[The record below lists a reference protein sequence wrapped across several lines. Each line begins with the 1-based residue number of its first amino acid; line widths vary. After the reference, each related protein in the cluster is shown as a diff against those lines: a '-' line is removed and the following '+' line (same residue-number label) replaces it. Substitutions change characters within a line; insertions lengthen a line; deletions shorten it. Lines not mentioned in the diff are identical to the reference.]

1 MVCRIGND
9 FDTKRL
15 HLPTFPFRFGNLN
28 WNFVIDLRS
37 DTLTKPTPGML
48 NAMMTAEVGDDM
60 FGEDPTVAALEKR
73 AADMFGMDAA
83 LYCASGTMTN
93 QIGIRLHTTLQDEV
107 ICHKYS
113 HIYLYESGGLMSNS
127 GVSVRLLE
135 GERGLITADDVK
147 AAIQPD
153 DIHAPV
159 SKVVSLENTMNKGG
173 GSCYDFE
180 EIWAIRET
188 CHEHGLALHLDGARL
203 FNALVATGQKAR
215 TYGEVFDTISIC
227 LSKGLGA
234 PVGSLLLGSHNDIKR
249 AKRIRKVMGGAW
261 RQAGYIAAAGLYAL
275 DHHIDRLTEDHK
287 KAKTIGKLLGQL
299 DYVEEVYPCETN
311 ILIFRLTD
319 KYSNEAFLKALA
331 GKGVHAFGFGPQL
344 IRFVTHYDFTDD
356 HMDDLFNILK
366 DL

>member
-1 MVCRIGND
+1 M
-9 FDTKRL
+9 
-15 HLPTFPFRFGNLN
+15 
-28 WNFVIDLRS
+28 IDLRS
-37 DTLTKPTPGML
+37 DTLTKPTPEML
-48 NAMMTAEVGDDM
+48 EAMMTAEVGDDM
-60 FGEDPTVAALEKR
+60 FGEDPTVTALEQR
-73 AADMFGMDAA
+73 AAHMFGMDAA

-107 ICHKYS
+107 ICHKHS

-135 GERGLITADDVK
+135 GERGLITAADVK

-188 CHEHGLALHLDGARL
+188 CHEHNLALHLDGARL
-203 FNALVATGQKAR
+203 FNALVATGQKAK

-234 PVGSLLLGSHNDIKR
+234 PVGSLLLGGHDDIKR

-275 DHHIDRLTEDHK
+275 DHHVKRLEEDHQ
-287 KAKTIGKLLGQL
+287 KAKEIGKVLESQ

-319 KYSNEAFLKALA
+319 KYDNQNFIQKLA
-331 GKGVHAFGFGPQL
+331 DHDVHAFGFGPQL
-344 IRFVTHYDFTDD
+344 IRFVTHLDFTND
-356 HMDDLFNILK
+356 HMDQLIKVLK
-366 DL
+366 SL

>member
-1 MVCRIGND
+1 M
-9 FDTKRL
+9 
-15 HLPTFPFRFGNLN
+15 
-28 WNFVIDLRS
+28 IDLRS

-48 NAMMTAEVGDDM
+48 EAMMTAEVGDDM
-60 FGEDPTVAALEKR
+60 FGEDPTVVALEER
-73 AADMFGMDAA
+73 AAHMFGMDAA
-83 LYCASGTMTN
+83 IYCASGTMTN

-135 GERGLITADDVK
+135 GERGLITAEDEK

-153 DIHAPV
+153 DIHSPV

-180 EIWAIRET
+180 EIYAIRET

-203 FNALVATGQKAR
+203 FNALVATGQKAKA
-215 TYGEVFDTISIC
+215 YGEVFDTISIC

-234 PVGSLLLGSHNDIKR
+234 PIGSLLLGGHDDIKR
-249 AKRIRKVMGGAW
+249 AKRVRKVMGGAW
-261 RQAGYIAAAGLYAL
+261 RQAGYIAAAGHYAL
-275 DHHIDRLTEDHK
+275 DHHIDRLVEDHD
-287 KAKTIGKLLGQL
+287 KAKVIGKVLETL

-311 ILIFRLTD
+311 ILIFKLTD
-319 KYSNEAFLKALA
+319 KYDNKAFTQKLA
-331 GKGVHAFGFGPQL
+331 DNGVHAFGFGPQL
-344 IRFVTHYDFTDD
+344 IRFVTHLDFTND
-356 HMDDLFNILK
+356 HMDQLIKVLK
-366 DL
+366 SL

>member
-1 MVCRIGND
+1 MRV
-9 FDTKRL
+9 
-15 HLPTFPFRFGNLN
+15 
-28 WNFVIDLRS
+28 DLRS

-48 NAMMTAEVGDDM
+48 EAMMTAEVGDDM
-60 FGEDPTVAALEKR
+60 FGEDPTVTALEKK

-107 ICHKYS
+107 ICHKHS

-135 GERGLITADDVK
+135 GERGLITAEDVK

-203 FNALVATGQKAR
+203 FNALVATGQKAK

-234 PVGSLLLGSHNDIKR
+234 PVGSLLLGGHSDIKR

-261 RQAGYIAAAGLYAL
+261 RQAGYIAAAGSYAL
-275 DHHIDRLTEDHK
+275 DHHVNRLAEDHQR
-287 KAKTIGKLLGQL
+287 AKDIAGVLQSLA
-299 DYVEEVYPCETN
+299 YVEEVYPCETN
-311 ILIFRLTD
+311 ILIFKLSE
-319 KYSNEAFLKALA
+319 KYTNEVFLKKLA
-331 GKGVHAFGFGPQL
+331 ENDIHAFGFGPQL
-344 IRFVTHYDFTDD
+344 IRFVTHYDFNND
-356 HMDDLFNILK
+356 HMEQLISTLK
-366 DL
+366 SL